1 MKTVIIDEN
10 FIRGF
15 RNQVTVLTKLQK
27 AVSYAI
33 EDTGKKI
40 DQLEKNKGRKIEDV
54 IHPDRPA
61 ARREDGKG
69 QR

>member
-33 EDTGKKI
+33 EDAGKKI

-54 IHPDRPA
+54 IRPDRPA
-61 ARREDGKG
+61 AHREDGKG